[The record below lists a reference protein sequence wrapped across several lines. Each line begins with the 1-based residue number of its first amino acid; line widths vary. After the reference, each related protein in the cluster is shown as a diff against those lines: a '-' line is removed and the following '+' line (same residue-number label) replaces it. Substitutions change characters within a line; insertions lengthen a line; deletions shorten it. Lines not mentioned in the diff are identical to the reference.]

1 MGLDPSYH
9 AFIRGAVATSPL
21 ASPVHDVATDNVS
34 TAKTVIGRGYGGNI
48 TVTAENQGTFDES
61 FDVNVYANT
70 SVTGKMNYTLSAGG
84 TQTKTCVWNTT
95 GFGYGNY
102 TLEGAADIVPGETD
116 VADNNRTCKVQV
128 HVGVPGDVSGPTS
141 GAYDGTCNMRDIAYL
156 ILCFNTNPSSPNWK
170 PNADINNDGTVNMRD
185 ISIAV
190 INFNQHE

>member
-1 MGLDPSYH
+1 
-9 AFIRGAVATSPL
+9 
-21 ASPVHDVATDNVS
+21 
-34 TAKTVIGRGYGGNI
+34 
-48 TVTAENQGTFDES
+48 
-61 FDVNVYANT
+61 
-70 SVTGKMNYTLSAGG
+70 MNYTLSAGG